1 MYTYGFFVALGFF
14 TGITL
19 AKKEARRLGQD
30 PAPVGDLCFYILI
43 AAIVGSRLFYIFVNP
58 RMFID
63 NPLEVFKIWNGGLVF
78 YGGFIA
84 ALVTAGVYLK
94 RRRMSIGGT
103 ADMLAPGLAAGHVL
117 GRLGC
122 FFAGCCYG
130 KTCDLPWAVTFTH
143 PLSLAPHAIP
153 LHPSQ
158 LYEVGNNL
166 AIFCLLWMFR
176 RRKTFDGQVF
186 WSYMLMY
193 GITRAIL
200 EIFRGD
206 PRGFLLGGML
216 SVSQVIGIALATIA
230 LIMLIRKPGHSKA
243 DATRRSVAKPGHG

>member
-43 AAIVGSRLFYIFVNP
+43 AAIVGSRLFYMIVNP
-58 RMFID
+58 QTFIE
-63 NPLEVFKIWNGGLVF
+63 NPLEIFKIWNGGLVF

-84 ALVTAGVYLK
+84 ALVTAVVYLK
-94 RRRMSIGGT
+94 RRRMPIGGT

-117 GRLGC
+117 GRVGC

-143 PLSLAPHAIP
+143 PMSLAPHAIA

-166 AIFCLLWMFR
+166 VIFGLLWMFR

-186 WSYMLMY
+186 WIYMLMY
-193 GITRAIL
+193 GVTRAIL

-216 SVSQVIGIALATIA
+216 SVSQAIGIALAAIA
-230 LIMLIRKPGHSKA
+230 LIMLIRKPGHLKTSE
-243 DATRRSVAKPGHG
+243 THRSIVKPNHG